1 MDYKP
6 LHYLVLATP
15 LLALYIDVVS
25 SHHTLNSLLLPL
37 PLMMHPLCTPEE
49 LFICQTAS
57 HFTLAVPLPRF
68 PLAIYSFCFKAYFT
82 IHHHCGFADSVEVPA

>member
-15 LLALYIDVVS
+15 LLALYVDVVS

-37 PLMMHPLCTPEE
+37 PLMMHPLCAPEG

-57 HFTLAVPLPRF
+57 PFTLVVPPYIL
-68 PLAIYSFCFKAYFT
+68 PLAIFLLL
-82 IHHHCGFADSVEVPA
+82 